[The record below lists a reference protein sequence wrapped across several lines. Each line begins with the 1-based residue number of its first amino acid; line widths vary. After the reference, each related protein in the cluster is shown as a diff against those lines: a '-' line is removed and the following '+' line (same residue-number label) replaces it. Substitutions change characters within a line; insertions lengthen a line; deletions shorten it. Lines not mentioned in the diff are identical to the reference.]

1 MAANASH
8 KRYVTEMRG
17 ALIALCVC
25 LTWIGAHPAY
35 ADDDAAAKAAALEK
49 AKKPKD
55 AADQWEKSFETSKNP
70 SDLFHAAAD
79 RKKAGDAAGAA
90 NDYARFLAALK
101 PTDTEHK
108 KEKGIATKAIAA
120 AQKSLG
126 RLALRAT
133 GSSKITVDGVSI
145 DMARSEEWFVTVG
158 PHVVEAKFDT
168 GVGKETATAIKGTL
182 VPVVVA
188 APVEGEGGTPADKPA
203 TPENTDEKPKDDK
216 PIVAASGRSGERFTL
231 PPFWL
236 YVLGGVTVVAGGL
249 TALSAIDV
257 GSKKSDFDKA
267 RTQDNLDAGKSA
279 QTRTN
284 ILLVT
289 SIALAAGTGA
299 VAIFLVDWKRTDTK
313 LGLGPGSVI
322 LQGTF

>member
-17 ALIALCVC
+17 ALTALCVC
-25 LTWIGAHPAY
+25 LTWIVAHPAY
-35 ADDDAAAKAAALEK
+35 ADDDAATKAAALEK
-49 AKKPKD
+49 AKKPKE

-70 SDLFHAAAD
+70 GDLFHAATD
-79 RKKAGDAAGAA
+79 RKKAGDVPGAT

-145 DMARSEEWFVTVG
+145 DMARSEEWYVSVG
-158 PHVVEAKFDT
+158 PHVVEAKFET
-168 GVGKETATAIKGTL
+168 GVGKETATAVKGSL
-182 VPVVVA
+182 VPVVIA
-188 APVEGEGGTPADKPA
+188 APVEGEGGTPADKPKDD
-203 TPENTDEKPKDDK
+203 PVVDKPTDDK
-216 PIVAASGRSGERFTL
+216 PVVAVNGKSGDRFTL
-231 PPFWL
+231 PPFWF
-236 YVLGGVTVVAGGL
+236 YILGGVTVVAGGL
-249 TALSAIDV
+249 TVLSGIDV

-267 RTQDNLDAGKSA
+267 KTPENLDAGKSA

-284 ILLVT
+284 ILLITTGV
-289 SIALAAGTGA
+289 LAVGTGA
-299 VAIFLVDWKRTDTK
+299 VAVFLVDWKRTDTK
-313 LGLGPGSVI
+313 LGIGPGSFV